1 MTKLLYVFL
10 LVMLSNFV
18 FVLGQDSESKET
30 KKEDSNAA
38 TESTPKAT
46 ESKNIKK
53 LEKEMIY
60 ESKESLLRIPGSG
73 TLIEEKELEKF
84 EYNDIH
90 RVLFKVPG
98 VYFREED
105 GYGLRPN
112 IGIRG
117 ANSDRSSK
125 VTIMEDDVL
134 LGPAPYS
141 APAAYY
147 FPMVTRMT
155 NVSVIKGPAGIIYG
169 PNTIGGAVQLKTR
182 DIPRK
187 GQGQLDLSV
196 GLDQFLKGHVYFGN
210 SIGSFGFLGEF
221 VHESTDGFKEL
232 DGGGDT
238 GFVKNE
244 GMVKLGYVL
253 DKNLDFFQQFEF
265 KLGYSSE
272 ISDETYLGLTDED
285 FSKSSVRRYVASE
298 LDKMEWER
306 TQIVGK
312 YVLGIGDNIIIKNS
326 IYRHDFSRKWNKF
339 NRFKNGPSV
348 INILENP
355 SRGQEAVYYAILT
368 GDQDSANDGQKLQV
382 GLNDRNFVAQGVQS
396 DLEWELQGDKVK
408 HRVSFGLRLHY
419 DEIER
424 NHTERSYNMQNG
436 HLVSDG
442 SAKTLNTLE
451 EASSLAFAGYLKYEL
466 EWNRLKIIPG
476 FRYEKIFSKLDNQ
489 LTNNQ
494 IENDQYAFVPGIGSF
509 YSFTESFGILG
520 GIHKGFSPIAPG
532 QTGGVE
538 QEKSIN
544 YELGL
549 RLTKETF
556 SVEVIGFYNDYS
568 NLTGIGSF
576 SSGAT
581 DVELDRQ
588 FNAGSVGIFGLE
600 LNFYKEFQIN
610 DRYKLPLQL
619 VYSFTDSEI
628 KSNFESDD
636 PQIGVVKKGDRLPYI
651 PEHQLNFSIGIEHKK
666 WGVSANF
673 KYLSSMKEL
682 AGSGSALE
690 GKETDDYFI
699 TDLAGFYSFNEKH
712 KLYANIDN
720 LFDTEYI
727 VSRRPFGARPGMPFH
742 ATLGYKFS
750 F

>member
-1 MTKLLYVFL
+1 M
-10 LVMLSNFV
+10 
-18 FVLGQDSESKET
+18 
-30 KKEDSNAA
+30 
-38 TESTPKAT
+38 
-46 ESKNIKK
+46 
-53 LEKEMIY
+53 
-60 ESKESLLRIPGSG
+60 
-73 TLIEEKELEKF
+73 IEEKELEKF

-90 RVLFKVPG
+90 RVLFQVPG

-117 ANSDRSSK
+117 ASSDRSSK
-125 VTIMEDDVL
+125 VTLMEDDVL

-182 DIPRK
+182 DIPK
-187 GQGQLDLSV
+187 QGQGQLDLSA
-196 GLDQFLKGHVYFGN
+196 GLNQFFKGHIYFGN
-210 SIGSFGFLGEF
+210 SIGAFGFLGEF
-221 VHESTDGFKEL
+221 LHESTEGFKEL

-238 GFVKNE
+238 GFVKDE

-253 DKNLDFFQQFEF
+253 DKNLDLFQQFEL
-265 KLGYSSE
+265 KLGYSAES
-272 ISDETYLGLTDED
+272 SDETYLGLTDED
-285 FSKSSVRRYVASE
+285 FEKSSVRRYVASE

-306 TQIVGK
+306 SQIVGK
-312 YVLGIGDNIIIKNS
+312 YVLGIGDNLIIKNN

-339 NRFKNGPSV
+339 NRFKNGPNIS
-348 INILENP
+348 NILENP
-355 SRGQEAVYYAILT
+355 SSGQEAVYYAVLT
-368 GDQDSANDGQKLQV
+368 GAQDSTNEDQKLLV
-382 GLNDRNFVAQGVQS
+382 GLNDRKFVSQGVQS

-408 HRVSFGLRLHY
+408 HRISFGLRLHY
-419 DEIER
+419 DEIDR

-442 SAKTLNTLE
+442 LGKTQTALE

-466 EWNRLKIIPG
+466 EWNRLKIVPG
-476 FRYEKIFSKLDNQ
+476 FRYEKIFSKLDNE
-489 LTNNQ
+489 LTDSQ
-494 IENDQYAFVPGIGSF
+494 IDSDQYAFVPGIGSF
-509 YSFTESFGILG
+509 YSLSDSFGILG

-532 QTGGVE
+532 QSGGVE

-544 YELGL
+544 YELGF
-549 RLTKETF
+549 RLSKETF

-581 DVELDRQ
+581 EAELDQQ

-600 LNFYKEFQIN
+600 LNVYKEFKIGEN
-610 DRYKLPLQL
+610 YKLPLQM

-628 KSNFESDD
+628 NSDFESDD
-636 PQIGVVKKGDRLPYI
+636 PQIGNVKKGDRLPYI
-651 PEHQLNFSIGIEHKK
+651 PLHQLNVSVGLENKNWGI
-666 WGVSANF
+666 SANF

-690 GKETDDYFI
+690 GKETDAYFI
-699 TDLAGFYSFNEKH
+699 ADLSGFYSFSEKH
-712 KLYANIDN
+712 KVYANIDN

-727 VSRRPFGARPGMPFH
+727 VSRRPFGARPGMPLQG
-742 ATLGYKFS
+742 TLGYKYS